1 MSHTCRTNVSLHGWK
16 LHIRSKF
23 TAGAASAFCVAGAEH
38 RASKSSCGARGRRW
52 GRGCVL
58 QYTAPPSRAAARV
71 VAAVFWMAGTLRK
84 ARDRRFAWQ
93 VQYTEPLAELRR
105 VSPPFTHRSQTT
117 LSHPF
122 FHTQHC
128 HTPSLTQHCVTP
140 SFTHNFVTHHL
151 SHTTFTH
158 YLSPPPPFVFPSFPV
173 PATTFLAY
181 YWKKLTCG
189 VFRSFYCYQKKY
201 IVLFP
206 KYFFKI
212 KSKGKNLL
220 YKKVYTLSKFEYTS
234 TQARCPANPTLL
246 YTDTCH
252 MLTSTHI
259 FF

>member
-71 VAAVFWMAGTLRK
+71 VAAVFWMAGTVRK

-158 YLSPPPPFVFPSFPV
+158 YLSPPPLLSFLPSPSPLQHFW
-173 PATTFLAY
+173 LII
-181 YWKKLTCG
+181 G
-189 VFRSFYCYQKKY
+189 RS
-201 IVLFP
+201 
-206 KYFFKI
+206 
-212 KSKGKNLL
+212 
-220 YKKVYTLSKFEYTS
+220 
-234 TQARCPANPTLL
+234 
-246 YTDTCH
+246 
-252 MLTSTHI
+252 
-259 FF
+259 